1 MEDVGDMKVV
11 MTGWIDDQ
19 PVKMAKKAHMTAVIS
34 EHNTC
39 KRTKDG
45 D

>member
-19 PVKMAKKAHMTAVIS
+19 PVKMAKKAHMTAD
-34 EHNTC
+34 NTC
-39 KRTKDG
+39 KRSKDG